1 MRRASKQSRRV
12 IRLGNS
18 WAAAVSYEQKVTEK
32 EKREKKMKRFHQNY
46 YSRRILIRSFIPAT
60 WDRAALCLLCAEHTT
75 GGSTTGS
82 VRVCTC
88 TCTCMYVAARMLC
101 TTSCRVVS
109 VCFVLSCVP
118 RVGMLVLVQ
127 GCMCSWCHAGSGLSS
142 SQGSCMD
149 GNTSRMRVLG
159 VAFLR
164 FCSVILTGTATELS
178 WGSLY
183 LGRTGRRAP
192 SQLFP
197 FPSTSTSHI
206 HPSYLTTCECGD
218 MGMISN
224 PPDGRDSPQGRE
236 RTVAYCGGP
245 PTNRATA
252 LWTSSDVFCWSLH
265 LAPCVLE

>member
-1 MRRASKQSRRV
+1 MDDKCTHTRPRVNTKERGVDRGERKAHHLGRASKQSRQV

-18 WAAAVSYEQKVTEK
+18 WAAEK
-32 EKREKKMKRFHQNY
+32 GKNVKRFHQNTRGEF
-46 YSRRILIRSFIPAT
+46 YSIIIPAN
-60 WDRAALCLLCAEHTT
+60 WDRAALCLLCAEHKT

-82 VRVCTC
+82 VRVYMYMY
-88 TCTCMYVAARMLC
+88 MYVCSC
-101 TTSCRVVS
+101 TYAVHDKLSCRVVS

-118 RVGMLVLVQ
+118 RVSILVLVQ

-149 GNTSRMRVLG
+149 GNTSRRRVLG

-192 SQLFP
+192 SQLSLFP
-197 FPSTSTSHI
+197 F
-206 HPSYLTTCECGD
+206 HP
-218 MGMISN
+218 
-224 PPDGRDSPQGRE
+224 
-236 RTVAYCGGP
+236 P
-245 PTNRATA
+245 PTSIPAT
-252 LWTSSDVFCWSLH
+252 
-265 LAPCVLE
+265 